1 MENSRTHTKNFSAKL
16 GFSYLELTAALFV
29 FTVGLMAA
37 FQTFHFTLSRMRV
50 IKEDSIAMRAIQNEI
65 EMLRGREFN
74 ALEIGVADFTAD
86 SAGLEQLKDARATA
100 NVRPYDTGPSGLMQV
115 DIVVR
120 WTGDQGRAIEKS
132 ATTLIGD
139 RGDTP

>member
-1 MENSRTHTKNFSAKL
+1 MENSRTHTKYSNAKL

-29 FTVGLMAA
+29 FSVGLMAA

-65 EMLRGREFN
+65 ETLRGREFD
-74 ALEIGVADFTAD
+74 ALETGVADFTAD
-86 SAGLEQLKDARATA
+86 SAGLDQLKDARATV
-100 NVRPYDTGPSGLMQV
+100 NVRPYEIGPAGLMQV
-115 DIVVR
+115 DVVIR
-120 WTGDQGRAIEKS
+120 WTGDQGRLIEKS

-139 RGDTP
+139 RGTTP